1 MRKWNKLLA
10 LMLAMA
16 MVLGMATTAFAAED
30 DAATADGGET
40 PVEETNEDVAVDET
54 TPAEGEETAPV
65 EETPAEETPAEA
77 GYTDVTEANWFY
89 EAVTYVTENG
99 LVDGETETTFAPS
112 ADMTRADMIVA
123 LYRMAGSPE
132 VTGGNPF
139 TDVAADA
146 DYYAAVIWGTSNG
159 VINGTSETTFSP
171 DDSLQRQAFATML
184 YRYAELMAAD
194 ETTDETAPA
203 EEVPAEGE
211 TTDET
216 TPADDAA
223 AADEAAPADDAA
235 AADETAPADDAAAA
249 DETAPADDAAA
260 ADETVPAE
268 ELTPA
273 EEVPAEGETTD
284 ETAPAEG
291 ETAEEVPAEGETTDE
306 TTPAEGETT
315 DETAPMEELT
325 PAEEV
330 PAEETGAEDVLAQ
343 FTDADQ
349 IQDYAREA
357 MAWAVTVGLFEGNA
371 DGALNPR
378 GNATRAE
385 VATLIMRFAEMTAAE
400 EAPEDAI
407 GGADEATDITVTDGE
422 ETTET
427 ETPAEGEETTET
439 ETPAEGEATDETTDE
454 TASAEA

>member
-16 MVLGMATTAFAAED
+16 MVLGMATTAFAEEATEPAETPAED
-30 DAATADGGET
+30 AEAPAETPAEDATA
-40 PVEETNEDVAVDET
+40 DET
-54 TPAEGEETAPV
+54 TPAEGEEAAPV
-65 EETPAEETPAEA
+65 EETPAEETPVEA

-132 VTGGNPF
+132 VTGENPF

-216 TPADDAA
+216 TPA
-223 AADEAAPADDAA
+223 EG
-235 AADETAPADDAAAA
+235 ET
-249 DETAPADDAAA
+249 

-284 ETAPAEG
+284 ET
-291 ETAEEVPAEGETTDE
+291 TPAEGETTDE

-400 EAPEDAI
+400 DAPEDAI

-427 ETPAEGEETTET
+427 ETPAEGE
-439 ETPAEGEATDETTDE
+439 ATDE

>member
-40 PVEETNEDVAVDET
+40 PVEETNEDATVDET
-54 TPAEGEETAPV
+54 TPAEGEEAAPV
-65 EETPAEETPAEA
+65 EETPAEETPVEA

-132 VTGGNPF
+132 VTGENPF

-184 YRYAELMAAD
+184 YRYEALLTAD
-194 ETTDETAPA
+194 ET
-203 EEVPAEGE
+203 
-211 TTDET
+211 
-216 TPADDAA
+216 
-223 AADEAAPADDAA
+223 APADDAA

-260 ADETVPAE
+260 ADETAPADD
-268 ELTPA
+268 A
-273 EEVPAEGETTD
+273 AAAD
-284 ETAPAEG
+284 ETAPADDAAAAD
-291 ETAEEVPAEGETTDE
+291 ETA
-306 TTPAEGETT
+306 PAEGETT

-343 FTDADQ
+343 YADADS
-349 IQDYAREA
+349 IQAYAREA
-357 MAWAVTVGLFEGNA
+357 MAWAVTAGLFQGDPDNN
-371 DGALNPR
+371 LNPR
-378 GNATRAE
+378 VNATRAE

-407 GGADEATDITVTDGE
+407 GGADEATDVTVTDGE

>member
-10 LMLAMA
+10 LLLAMA

-40 PVEETNEDVAVDET
+40 PVEETNEDATVDET
-54 TPAEGEETAPV
+54 TPAEGEEAAPV
-65 EETPAEETPAEA
+65 EETPAEETPVEA

-132 VTGGNPF
+132 VTGENPF

-184 YRYAELMAAD
+184 YRYEALLTAD
-194 ETTDETAPA
+194 ET
-203 EEVPAEGE
+203 
-211 TTDET
+211 
-216 TPADDAA
+216 
-223 AADEAAPADDAA
+223 APADDAA

-260 ADETVPAE
+260 ADETAPADD
-268 ELTPA
+268 A
-273 EEVPAEGETTD
+273 AAAD
-284 ETAPAEG
+284 ETA
-291 ETAEEVPAEGETTDE
+291 
-306 TTPAEGETT
+306 PAEGETT

-343 FTDADQ
+343 YADADS
-349 IQDYAREA
+349 IQAYAREA
-357 MAWAVTVGLFEGNA
+357 MAWAVTAGLFQGDPDNN
-371 DGALNPR
+371 LNPR
-378 GNATRAE
+378 VNATRAE

-407 GGADEATDITVTDGE
+407 GGADEATDVTVTDGE

>member
-40 PVEETNEDVAVDET
+40 PVEETNEDATADET

-65 EETPAEETPAEA
+65 EETPAEETPVEA

-132 VTGGNPF
+132 VTGENPF

-216 TPADDAA
+216 TPA
-223 AADEAAPADDAA
+223 EG
-235 AADETAPADDAAAA
+235 ET
-249 DETAPADDAAA
+249 

-284 ETAPAEG
+284 ETTPAEDETTDETAPAEG
-291 ETAEEVPAEGETTDE
+291 ETTDETAPADDAAAADETAPADDAAAADE

-330 PAEETGAEDVLAQ
+330 PADETGAEDVLAQ
-343 FTDADQ
+343 YADADS
-349 IQDYAREA
+349 IQAYAREA

-407 GGADEATDITVTDGE
+407 GGADEATDVTVTD
-422 ETTET
+422 
-427 ETPAEGEETTET
+427 GEETTET

>member
-40 PVEETNEDVAVDET
+40 PVEETNEDAAVDET

-65 EETPAEETPAEA
+65 EETPAEETPVEA

-132 VTGGNPF
+132 VTGENPF

-203 EEVPAEGE
+203 EGE
-211 TTDET
+211 T
-216 TPADDAA
+216 
-223 AADEAAPADDAA
+223 
-235 AADETAPADDAAAA
+235 A

-407 GGADEATDITVTDGE
+407 GGADEATDVTVTD
-422 ETTET
+422 
-427 ETPAEGEETTET
+427 GEETTET

>member
-10 LMLAMA
+10 LLLAMA

-40 PVEETNEDVAVDET
+40 PVEETNEDATADET

-65 EETPAEETPAEA
+65 EETPAEETPVEA

-132 VTGGNPF
+132 VTGENPF

-203 EEVPAEGE
+203 EGE
-211 TTDET
+211 T
-216 TPADDAA
+216 
-223 AADEAAPADDAA
+223 
-235 AADETAPADDAAAA
+235 
-249 DETAPADDAAA
+249 

-284 ETAPAEG
+284 ETTPADDAAAADETAPADD
-291 ETAEEVPAEGETTDE
+291 TATTDE
-306 TTPAEGETT
+306 TVPA
-315 DETAPMEELT
+315 EELT

-349 IQDYAREA
+349 IQNYAREA

>member
-65 EETPAEETPAEA
+65 EETPAEETPVEA

-89 EAVTYVTENG
+89 KAVTYVTENG

-132 VTGGNPF
+132 VTGENPF

-184 YRYAELMAAD
+184 YRYEALLTAD

-216 TPADDAA
+216 TPA
-223 AADEAAPADDAA
+223 EG
-235 AADETAPADDAAAA
+235 ET
-249 DETAPADDAAA
+249 

-284 ETAPAEG
+284 ET
-291 ETAEEVPAEGETTDE
+291 
-306 TTPAEGETT
+306 TPAEDETT
-315 DETAPMEELT
+315 DETAPAEGET
-325 PAEEV
+325 AEEV

-407 GGADEATDITVTDGE
+407 GGADEATDVTVTD
-422 ETTET
+422 
-427 ETPAEGEETTET
+427 GEETTET

>member
-40 PVEETNEDVAVDET
+40 PVEETNEDAAVDET

-65 EETPAEETPAEA
+65 EETPAEETPVEA

-89 EAVTYVTENG
+89 KAVTYVTENG

-132 VTGGNPF
+132 VTGENPF

-223 AADEAAPADDAA
+223 AADE
-235 AADETAPADDAAAA
+235 TAPADD
-249 DETAPADDAAA
+249 TATT
-260 ADETVPAE
+260 DETVPAE

-273 EEVPAEGETTD
+273 EEVPAD
-284 ETAPAEG
+284 
-291 ETAEEVPAEGETTDE
+291 
-306 TTPAEGETT
+306 
-315 DETAPMEELT
+315 
-325 PAEEV
+325 
-330 PAEETGAEDVLAQ
+330 ETGAEDVLAQ
-343 FTDADQ
+343 YADADS
-349 IQDYAREA
+349 IQAYAREA
-357 MAWAVTVGLFEGNA
+357 MAWAVTAGLFQGDPDNN
-371 DGALNPR
+371 LNPR
-378 GNATRAE
+378 VNATRAE

-400 EAPEDAI
+400 DAPEDAI

-439 ETPAEGEATDETTDE
+439 ETPAEGEETTETPDE
-454 TASAEA
+454 TASAEV

>member
-40 PVEETNEDVAVDET
+40 PVEETNEDAAVDET

-65 EETPAEETPAEA
+65 EETPAEETPVEA

-89 EAVTYVTENG
+89 KAVTYVTENG

-132 VTGGNPF
+132 VTGENPF

-184 YRYAELMAAD
+184 YRYEALLTAD

-216 TPADDAA
+216 TPA
-223 AADEAAPADDAA
+223 EG
-235 AADETAPADDAAAA
+235 ET
-249 DETAPADDAAA
+249 

-273 EEVPAEGETTD
+273 EEVPAEGETTDETTPAEDETTD

-407 GGADEATDITVTDGE
+407 GGADEATDVTVTD
-422 ETTET
+422 
-427 ETPAEGEETTET
+427 GEETTET

>member
-40 PVEETNEDVAVDET
+40 PVEETNEDAAVDET

-65 EETPAEETPAEA
+65 EETPAEETPVEA

-132 VTGGNPF
+132 VTGENPF

-203 EEVPAEGE
+203 EGE
-211 TTDET
+211 T
-216 TPADDAA
+216 
-223 AADEAAPADDAA
+223 
-235 AADETAPADDAAAA
+235 
-249 DETAPADDAAA
+249 

-284 ETAPAEG
+284 ET
-291 ETAEEVPAEGETTDE
+291 
-306 TTPAEGETT
+306 TPAEDETT

-330 PAEETGAEDVLAQ
+330 PADETGAEDVLAQ
-343 FTDADQ
+343 YADADS
-349 IQDYAREA
+349 IQAYAREA
-357 MAWAVTVGLFEGNA
+357 MAWAVTAGLFQGDPDNN
-371 DGALNPR
+371 LNPR
-378 GNATRAE
+378 VNATRAE

>member
-40 PVEETNEDVAVDET
+40 PVEETNEDAAVDET

-65 EETPAEETPAEA
+65 EETPAEETPVEA

-132 VTGGNPF
+132 VTGENPF

-260 ADETVPAE
+260 ADETAPADD
-268 ELTPA
+268 A
-273 EEVPAEGETTD
+273 AAAD
-284 ETAPAEG
+284 ETAPADDAAAAD
-291 ETAEEVPAEGETTDE
+291 ETAPADDAAAADETAPADDTATTDE
-306 TTPAEGETT
+306 TVPA
-315 DETAPMEELT
+315 EELT

-349 IQDYAREA
+349 IQNYAREA

-439 ETPAEGEATDETTDE
+439 ETPAEGEETTETPDE
-454 TASAEA
+454 TASAEV

>member
-10 LMLAMA
+10 LLLAMA

-40 PVEETNEDVAVDET
+40 PVEETNEDAAVDET

-65 EETPAEETPAEA
+65 EETPAEETPVEA

-132 VTGGNPF
+132 VTGENPF

-203 EEVPAEGE
+203 EGE
-211 TTDET
+211 T
-216 TPADDAA
+216 
-223 AADEAAPADDAA
+223 
-235 AADETAPADDAAAA
+235 ADETAPADDAAAA

-273 EEVPAEGETTD
+273 KEVPAEGETTD

-407 GGADEATDITVTDGE
+407 GGADEATDVTVTD
-422 ETTET
+422 
-427 ETPAEGEETTET
+427 GEETTET

>member
-40 PVEETNEDVAVDET
+40 PVEETNEDAAVDET
-54 TPAEGEETAPV
+54 TPAEGEETSPV
-65 EETPAEETPAEA
+65 EETPAEETPVEA

-132 VTGGNPF
+132 VTGENPF

-216 TPADDAA
+216 TPA
-223 AADEAAPADDAA
+223 EG
-235 AADETAPADDAAAA
+235 ET
-249 DETAPADDAAA
+249 

-273 EEVPAEGETTD
+273 EEVPAEGETTDETTPAEDETTD

-330 PAEETGAEDVLAQ
+330 PADETGAEDVLAQ
-343 FTDADQ
+343 YADADS
-349 IQDYAREA
+349 IQAYAREA
-357 MAWAVTVGLFEGNA
+357 MAWAVTAGLFQGDPDNN
-371 DGALNPR
+371 LNPR
-378 GNATRAE
+378 VNATRAE

>member
-40 PVEETNEDVAVDET
+40 PVEETNEDAAVDET

-65 EETPAEETPAEA
+65 EETPAEETPVEA

-132 VTGGNPF
+132 VTGENPF

-249 DETAPADDAAA
+249 DETAPADDTATT
-260 ADETVPAE
+260 DETVPA
-268 ELTPA
+268 
-273 EEVPAEGETTD
+273 
-284 ETAPAEG
+284 
-291 ETAEEVPAEGETTDE
+291 
-306 TTPAEGETT
+306 
-315 DETAPMEELT
+315 EELT

-343 FTDADQ
+343 YADADS
-349 IQDYAREA
+349 IQAYAREA
-357 MAWAVTVGLFEGNA
+357 MAWAVTAGLFQGDPDNN
-371 DGALNPR
+371 LNPR
-378 GNATRAE
+378 VNATRAE

-407 GGADEATDITVTDGE
+407 GGADEATDVTVTDGE

>member
-40 PVEETNEDVAVDET
+40 PVEETNEDAAVDET

-65 EETPAEETPAEA
+65 EETPAEETPVEA

-132 VTGGNPF
+132 VTGENPF

-184 YRYAELMAAD
+184 YRYEALLTAD
-194 ETTDETAPA
+194 ET
-203 EEVPAEGE
+203 
-211 TTDET
+211 
-216 TPADDAA
+216 
-223 AADEAAPADDAA
+223 APADDAA

-260 ADETVPAE
+260 ADETAPADDAAAADETAPADDTATTDETVPAE

-273 EEVPAEGETTD
+273 EEVPAD
-284 ETAPAEG
+284 
-291 ETAEEVPAEGETTDE
+291 
-306 TTPAEGETT
+306 
-315 DETAPMEELT
+315 
-325 PAEEV
+325 
-330 PAEETGAEDVLAQ
+330 ETGAEDVLAQ
-343 FTDADQ
+343 YADADS
-349 IQDYAREA
+349 IQAYAREA
-357 MAWAVTVGLFEGNA
+357 MAWAVTAGLFQGDPDNN
-371 DGALNPR
+371 LNPR
-378 GNATRAE
+378 VNATRAE

>member
-40 PVEETNEDVAVDET
+40 PVEETNEDATVDET
-54 TPAEGEETAPV
+54 TPAEGEEAAPV
-65 EETPAEETPAEA
+65 EETPAEETPVEA

-132 VTGGNPF
+132 VTGENPF

-203 EEVPAEGE
+203 EGE
-211 TTDET
+211 T
-216 TPADDAA
+216 
-223 AADEAAPADDAA
+223 
-235 AADETAPADDAAAA
+235 
-249 DETAPADDAAA
+249 
-260 ADETVPAE
+260 ADETVPA
-268 ELTPA
+268 
-273 EEVPAEGETTD
+273 
-284 ETAPAEG
+284 
-291 ETAEEVPAEGETTDE
+291 
-306 TTPAEGETT
+306 
-315 DETAPMEELT
+315 EELT

-343 FTDADQ
+343 YADADS
-349 IQDYAREA
+349 IQAYAREA
-357 MAWAVTVGLFEGNA
+357 MAWAVTAGLFQGDPDNN
-371 DGALNPR
+371 LNPR
-378 GNATRAE
+378 VNATRAE

-407 GGADEATDITVTDGE
+407 GGADEATDVTVTDGE

>member
-40 PVEETNEDVAVDET
+40 PVEETNEDAAVDET

-65 EETPAEETPAEA
+65 EETPAEETPVEA

-132 VTGGNPF
+132 VTGENPF

-203 EEVPAEGE
+203 EGE
-211 TTDET
+211 T
-216 TPADDAA
+216 
-223 AADEAAPADDAA
+223 
-235 AADETAPADDAAAA
+235 
-249 DETAPADDAAA
+249 

-284 ETAPAEG
+284 ETTPAED

-407 GGADEATDITVTDGE
+407 GGADEATDVTVTDGE

>member
-40 PVEETNEDVAVDET
+40 PVEETNEDAAVDET

-65 EETPAEETPAEA
+65 EETPAEETPVEA

-132 VTGGNPF
+132 VTGENPF

-184 YRYAELMAAD
+184 YRYEALLTAD

-216 TPADDAA
+216 TPA
-223 AADEAAPADDAA
+223 EG
-235 AADETAPADDAAAA
+235 ET
-249 DETAPADDAAA
+249 

-284 ETAPAEG
+284 ET
-291 ETAEEVPAEGETTDE
+291 
-306 TTPAEGETT
+306 TPAEDETT
-315 DETAPMEELT
+315 DETAPAEGET
-325 PAEEV
+325 AEEV

-407 GGADEATDITVTDGE
+407 GGADEATDVTVTDGE

-439 ETPAEGEATDETTDE
+439 ETPAEGEETTETPDE

>member
-40 PVEETNEDVAVDET
+40 PVEETNEDAAVDET

-65 EETPAEETPAEA
+65 EETPAEETPVEA

-132 VTGGNPF
+132 VTGENPF

-184 YRYAELMAAD
+184 YRYEALLTAD
-194 ETTDETAPA
+194 ET
-203 EEVPAEGE
+203 
-211 TTDET
+211 
-216 TPADDAA
+216 
-223 AADEAAPADDAA
+223 APADDAA

-260 ADETVPAE
+260 ADETAPADDTATTDETVPAE

-273 EEVPAEGETTD
+273 EEVPAD
-284 ETAPAEG
+284 
-291 ETAEEVPAEGETTDE
+291 
-306 TTPAEGETT
+306 
-315 DETAPMEELT
+315 
-325 PAEEV
+325 
-330 PAEETGAEDVLAQ
+330 ETGAEDVLAQ

-349 IQDYAREA
+349 IQNYAREA

-400 EAPEDAI
+400 DAPEDAI

-439 ETPAEGEATDETTDE
+439 ETPAEGEETTETPDE

>member
-40 PVEETNEDVAVDET
+40 PVEETNEDAAVDET

-65 EETPAEETPAEA
+65 EETPAEETPVEA

-132 VTGGNPF
+132 VTGENPF

-260 ADETVPAE
+260 ADETAPADD
-268 ELTPA
+268 A
-273 EEVPAEGETTD
+273 AAAD
-284 ETAPAEG
+284 ETAPADD
-291 ETAEEVPAEGETTDE
+291 TATTDE
-306 TTPAEGETT
+306 TVPA
-315 DETAPMEELT
+315 EELT

-349 IQDYAREA
+349 IQNYAREA

-439 ETPAEGEATDETTDE
+439 ETPAEGEETTETPDE
-454 TASAEA
+454 TASAEV

>member
-40 PVEETNEDVAVDET
+40 PVEETNEDAAVDET

-65 EETPAEETPAEA
+65 EETPAEETPVEA

-132 VTGGNPF
+132 VTGENPF

-260 ADETVPAE
+260 ADETAPADD
-268 ELTPA
+268 A
-273 EEVPAEGETTD
+273 AAAD
-284 ETAPAEG
+284 ETAPADD
-291 ETAEEVPAEGETTDE
+291 TATTDE
-306 TTPAEGETT
+306 TVPA
-315 DETAPMEELT
+315 EELT

-343 FTDADQ
+343 YADADS
-349 IQDYAREA
+349 IQAYAREA
-357 MAWAVTVGLFEGNA
+357 MAWAVTAGLFQGDPDNN
-371 DGALNPR
+371 LNPR
-378 GNATRAE
+378 VNATRAE

-407 GGADEATDITVTDGE
+407 GGADEATDVTVTDGE

-439 ETPAEGEATDETTDE
+439 ETPAEGEETTETPDE
-454 TASAEA
+454 TASAEV

>member
-40 PVEETNEDVAVDET
+40 PVEETNEDAAVDET

-65 EETPAEETPAEA
+65 EETPAEETPVEA

-132 VTGGNPF
+132 VTGENPF

-184 YRYAELMAAD
+184 YRYEALLTAD
-194 ETTDETAPA
+194 ET
-203 EEVPAEGE
+203 
-211 TTDET
+211 
-216 TPADDAA
+216 
-223 AADEAAPADDAA
+223 APADDAA

-407 GGADEATDITVTDGE
+407 GGADEATDVTVTD
-422 ETTET
+422 
-427 ETPAEGEETTET
+427 GEETTET

>member
-40 PVEETNEDVAVDET
+40 PVEETNEDAAVDET

-65 EETPAEETPAEA
+65 EETPAEETPVEA

-132 VTGGNPF
+132 VTGENPF

-203 EEVPAEGE
+203 EEVPAE
-211 TTDET
+211 
-216 TPADDAA
+216 
-223 AADEAAPADDAA
+223 
-235 AADETAPADDAAAA
+235 
-249 DETAPADDAAA
+249 
-260 ADETVPAE
+260 
-268 ELTPA
+268 
-273 EEVPAEGETTD
+273 
-284 ETAPAEG
+284 
-291 ETAEEVPAEGETTDE
+291 
-306 TTPAEGETT
+306 
-315 DETAPMEELT
+315 
-325 PAEEV
+325 
-330 PAEETGAEDVLAQ
+330 ETGAEDVLAQ
-343 FTDADQ
+343 YADADS
-349 IQDYAREA
+349 IQAYAREA
-357 MAWAVTVGLFEGNA
+357 MAWAVTAGLFQGDPDNN
-371 DGALNPR
+371 LNPR
-378 GNATRAE
+378 VNATRAE

-439 ETPAEGEATDETTDE
+439 ETPAEGEETTETPDE
-454 TASAEA
+454 TASAEV

>member
-40 PVEETNEDVAVDET
+40 PVEETNEDAAVDET

-65 EETPAEETPAEA
+65 EETPAEETPVEA

-132 VTGGNPF
+132 VTGENPF

-223 AADEAAPADDAA
+223 AADETAPADDAAAADEAAPADDAA

-249 DETAPADDAAA
+249 DETAPADDTATT
-260 ADETVPAE
+260 DETVPA
-268 ELTPA
+268 
-273 EEVPAEGETTD
+273 
-284 ETAPAEG
+284 
-291 ETAEEVPAEGETTDE
+291 
-306 TTPAEGETT
+306 
-315 DETAPMEELT
+315 EELT

-349 IQDYAREA
+349 IQNYAREA

>member
-40 PVEETNEDVAVDET
+40 PVEETNEDAAVDET

-65 EETPAEETPAEA
+65 EETPAEETPVEA

-132 VTGGNPF
+132 VTGENPF

-260 ADETVPAE
+260 ADETAPADDTATTDETVPAE

-273 EEVPAEGETTD
+273 EEVPAD
-284 ETAPAEG
+284 
-291 ETAEEVPAEGETTDE
+291 
-306 TTPAEGETT
+306 
-315 DETAPMEELT
+315 
-325 PAEEV
+325 
-330 PAEETGAEDVLAQ
+330 ETGAEDVLAQ
-343 FTDADQ
+343 YADADS
-349 IQDYAREA
+349 IQAYAREA
-357 MAWAVTVGLFEGNA
+357 MAWAVTAGLFQGDPDNN
-371 DGALNPR
+371 LNPR
-378 GNATRAE
+378 VNATRAE

>member
-40 PVEETNEDVAVDET
+40 PVEETNEDAAVDET

-65 EETPAEETPAEA
+65 EETPAEETPVEA

-132 VTGGNPF
+132 VTGENPF

-203 EEVPAEGE
+203 EGETADETVPAEELTPAEEVPAEGE

-216 TPADDAA
+216 T
-223 AADEAAPADDAA
+223 PADDAA

-260 ADETVPAE
+260 ADETAPADD
-268 ELTPA
+268 TA
-273 EEVPAEGETTD
+273 TTD
-284 ETAPAEG
+284 ET
-291 ETAEEVPAEGETTDE
+291 VPA
-306 TTPAEGETT
+306 
-315 DETAPMEELT
+315 EELT

-349 IQDYAREA
+349 IQNYAREA

-439 ETPAEGEATDETTDE
+439 ETPAEGEETTETPDE
-454 TASAEA
+454 TASAEV

>member
-40 PVEETNEDVAVDET
+40 PVEETNEDAAVDET

-65 EETPAEETPAEA
+65 EETPAEETPVEA

-132 VTGGNPF
+132 VTGENPF

-203 EEVPAEGE
+203 EGE
-211 TTDET
+211 TAPAADAAAADEAA
-216 TPADDAA
+216 PADDAA

-249 DETAPADDAAA
+249 DET
-260 ADETVPAE
+260 
-268 ELTPA
+268 
-273 EEVPAEGETTD
+273 
-284 ETAPAEG
+284 
-291 ETAEEVPAEGETTDE
+291 
-306 TTPAEGETT
+306 TPAEGETT

-330 PAEETGAEDVLAQ
+330 PADETGAEDVLAQ
-343 FTDADQ
+343 YADADS
-349 IQDYAREA
+349 IQAYAREA
-357 MAWAVTVGLFEGNA
+357 MAWAVTAGLFQGDPDNN
-371 DGALNPR
+371 LNPR
-378 GNATRAE
+378 VNATRAE

-407 GGADEATDITVTDGE
+407 GGADEATDVTVTDGE

>member
-40 PVEETNEDVAVDET
+40 PVEETNEDAAVDET

-65 EETPAEETPAEA
+65 EETPAEETPVEA

-132 VTGGNPF
+132 VTGENPF

-203 EEVPAEGE
+203 EGETADETVPAEELTPADEVPAEGE

-216 TPADDAA
+216 APADDAA

-249 DETAPADDAAA
+249 DETAPADDTATT
-260 ADETVPAE
+260 DETVPA
-268 ELTPA
+268 
-273 EEVPAEGETTD
+273 
-284 ETAPAEG
+284 
-291 ETAEEVPAEGETTDE
+291 
-306 TTPAEGETT
+306 
-315 DETAPMEELT
+315 EELT

-357 MAWAVTVGLFEGNA
+357 MALAVTVGLFEGNA
-371 DGALNPR
+371 DGALNPL

-407 GGADEATDITVTDGE
+407 GGADEATDVTVTDGE

>member
-40 PVEETNEDVAVDET
+40 PVEETNEDAAVDET

-65 EETPAEETPAEA
+65 EETPAEETPVEA

-132 VTGGNPF
+132 VTGENPF

-203 EEVPAEGE
+203 EGE
-211 TTDET
+211 T
-216 TPADDAA
+216 
-223 AADEAAPADDAA
+223 
-235 AADETAPADDAAAA
+235 
-249 DETAPADDAAA
+249 

-284 ETAPAEG
+284 ETAPADD
-291 ETAEEVPAEGETTDE
+291 AA
-306 TTPAEGETT
+306 AA
-315 DETAPMEELT
+315 DETAPADDTATTDGTVPAEVLT

-330 PAEETGAEDVLAQ
+330 PPGETGAGGVLAQ
-343 FTDADQ
+343 
-349 IQDYAREA
+349 
-357 MAWAVTVGLFEGNA
+357 
-371 DGALNPR
+371 
-378 GNATRAE
+378 
-385 VATLIMRFAEMTAAE
+385 
-400 EAPEDAI
+400 
-407 GGADEATDITVTDGE
+407 
-422 ETTET
+422 
-427 ETPAEGEETTET
+427 
-439 ETPAEGEATDETTDE
+439 
-454 TASAEA
+454 

>member
-40 PVEETNEDVAVDET
+40 PVEETNEDAAVDET

-65 EETPAEETPAEA
+65 EETPAEETPVEA

-89 EAVTYVTENG
+89 KAVTYVTENG

-132 VTGGNPF
+132 VTGENPF

-184 YRYAELMAAD
+184 YRYEALLTAD
-194 ETTDETAPA
+194 ET
-203 EEVPAEGE
+203 
-211 TTDET
+211 
-216 TPADDAA
+216 
-223 AADEAAPADDAA
+223 APADDAA

-260 ADETVPAE
+260 ADETAPADDTATTDETVPAE

-273 EEVPAEGETTD
+273 EEVPAD
-284 ETAPAEG
+284 
-291 ETAEEVPAEGETTDE
+291 
-306 TTPAEGETT
+306 
-315 DETAPMEELT
+315 
-325 PAEEV
+325 
-330 PAEETGAEDVLAQ
+330 ETGAEDVLAQ
-343 FTDADQ
+343 YADADS
-349 IQDYAREA
+349 IQAYAREA
-357 MAWAVTVGLFEGNA
+357 MAWAVTAGLFQGDPDNN
-371 DGALNPR
+371 LNPR
-378 GNATRAE
+378 VNATRAE

-407 GGADEATDITVTDGE
+407 GGADEATDVTVTDGE

>member
-10 LMLAMA
+10 LLLAMA

-40 PVEETNEDVAVDET
+40 PVEETNEDATADET

-65 EETPAEETPAEA
+65 EETPAEETPVEA

-132 VTGGNPF
+132 VTGENPF

-184 YRYAELMAAD
+184 YRYEALLTA
-194 ETTDETAPA
+194 DETAPA
-203 EEVPAEGE
+203 DDAAAA
-211 TTDET
+211 DET
-216 TPADDAA
+216 APADDAAAADETAPADDAA

-284 ETAPAEG
+284 ET
-291 ETAEEVPAEGETTDE
+291 
-306 TTPAEGETT
+306 TPAEDETT

-349 IQDYAREA
+349 IQNYAREA

-407 GGADEATDITVTDGE
+407 GGADEATDVTVTDGE